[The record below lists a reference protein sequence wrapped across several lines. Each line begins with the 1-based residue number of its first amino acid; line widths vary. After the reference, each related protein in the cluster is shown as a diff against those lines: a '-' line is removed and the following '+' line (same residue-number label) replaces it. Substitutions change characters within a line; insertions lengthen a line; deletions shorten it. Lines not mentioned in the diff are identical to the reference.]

1 MNLFDMT
8 LPRPEE
14 NLALDE
20 ALLEWLEPQPGGEA
34 LRFWESSV
42 PFVVLGAGGRIDEEV
57 HTDRCADDSIPVL
70 RRCSGGGTVMQG
82 PGCLNFTL
90 VLDKDARPEMHGIES
105 TNTAVLGRIAA
116 ALRTL
121 GHEVEM
127 RGTSDL
133 TAGDFK
139 FSGNAQRRKK
149 THILFHGT
157 ILHNFAQDT
166 ITRYLREPPRQPDY
180 RDRRAHAAFVR
191 NLALDPEQARHAIAR
206 EWDAQPATI
215 DWPRAITSNLMATRY
230 TLPDWHTRF

>member
-1 MNLFDMT
+1 MLLFDIT
-8 LPRPEE
+8 LPTPEE

-42 PFVVLGAGGRIDEEV
+42 PFVVLGAGGRVHEEV
-57 HTDRCADDSIPVL
+57 HTDRCAADGVPVL

-82 PGCLNFTL
+82 PGCLNFSL
-90 VLDKDARPEMHGIES
+90 VFDKKARPEMHGIES
-105 TNTAVLGRIAA
+105 TNTAVLSRIAA

-121 GHEVEM
+121 GHDVEM

-133 TAGDFK
+133 VAGDLK

-157 ILHNFAQDT
+157 ILHAFPGEM
-166 ITRYLREPPRQPDY
+166 ITAYLREPPRQPDY
-180 RDRRAHAAFVR
+180 RSRRPHATFVR
-191 NLALDPEQARHAIAR
+191 NLPLDPAQARAAIVR
-206 EWDAQPATI
+206 EWAAQHHAVA
-215 DWPRAITSNLMATRY
+215 WPREITAGLMATRY
-230 TLPDWHTRF
+230 TLPDWHNRF